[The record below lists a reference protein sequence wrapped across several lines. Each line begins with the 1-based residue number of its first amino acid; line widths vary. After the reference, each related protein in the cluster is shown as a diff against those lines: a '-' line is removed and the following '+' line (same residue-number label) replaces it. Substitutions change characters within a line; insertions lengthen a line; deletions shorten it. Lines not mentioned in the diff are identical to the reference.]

1 MSPLRALRSSL
12 VLCAALCVIA
22 AAAQS
27 EKGTVMAKYRRS
39 SLHMVLVEAGDFPNK
54 DVVIKAY
61 HDQPFPDKYNDHKV
75 AANTLDASRYPITET
90 DRILAGYKSE
100 GESSKETQNALASAT
115 GGLTAG
121 MMDSTAKDTRLRID
135 RFIKETK
142 LANQLV
148 AKWFNR
154 KEDGTMDGDLV
165 VERGAYGATQL
176 EYMVAQ
182 GAANK
187 QAFKDAVGD
196 EMIPNTFV
204 VFSKLNFVENEPVA
218 RAILDGTRSSLTD
231 TTEFLGKLA
240 LASAQAVYNSTK
252 DGYSVWTTSWLYQL
266 VWNDSIQ
273 YRFWKELWIDD
284 RNVDSLKKAAF
295 DTTDLFQLSYV
306 GSEKSRSLVAANLEQ
321 GGVAEEVIH
330 KATVRNLDATIAKL
344 QKKFDVFKPRVPVLT
359 TAPITAFIGM
369 KEGLDGGEKFDAMEL
384 TEDPKTG
391 VRKYKSIA
399 TVTVEKGK
407 VWDNRYVPG
416 EERAPVLQNDS
427 IAPSTTLDR
436 TYFKG
441 SDKVQPG
448 MLLKQIR

>member
-22 AAAQS
+22 AVAQS
-27 EKGTVMAKYRRS
+27 EKATVMSKYRRS

-135 RFIKETK
+135 RFIKDTK

-321 GGVAEEVIH
+321 GGVAEEGDPQSHRAQLGRHHRQI
-330 KATVRNLDATIAKL
+330 AEEVRCVQAARACAHHGAHHRLH
-344 QKKFDVFKPRVPVLT
+344 RHEGR
-359 TAPITAFIGM
+359 IGRRGEVRCAGTHRGPQDRSAQVQERGHGHRG
-369 KEGLDGGEKFDAMEL
+369 EG
-384 TEDPKTG
+384 
-391 VRKYKSIA
+391 KS
-399 TVTVEKGK
+399 VG
-407 VWDNRYVPG
+407 
-416 EERAPVLQNDS
+416 
-427 IAPSTTLDR
+427 
-436 TYFKG
+436 
-441 SDKVQPG
+441 QP
-448 MLLKQIR
+448 LCAR